1 MHRGRCGPEEDPV
14 SLEMWLVFIPAVFL
28 TNMAPGPN
36 NLLAM
41 NNGAQFGLGRA
52 VTAGLGRIPAFA
64 ILVGLTIVGLG
75 ALVATSEVA
84 FSVLKWIGAVYLVY
98 LGIKLWRTSPAP
110 RAAEAVEEV
119 AAAHYP
125 ARDMALRTLMTREF
139 LVAISNPKAMLIF
152 TAFFPQFLTPGEPV
166 AEQLLVMGATFL
178 VLEVGALA
186 IYAAGG
192 AGAGRFFSS
201 VKGQRMLNRV
211 SGTALVAAGVGLAA
225 AQRN

>member
-1 MHRGRCGPEEDPV
+1 M
-14 SLEMWLVFIPAVFL
+14 SFEMWLVFIPAVFL

-41 NNGAQFGLGRA
+41 NNGARFGLGRA

-84 FSVLKWIGAVYLVY
+84 FSVLKWIGAAYLVY
-98 LGIKLWRTSPAP
+98 LGIRLWRTSPAP
-110 RAAEAVEEV
+110 QVAAAVEEV
-119 AAAHYP
+119 VDSRYP
-125 ARDMALRTLMTREF
+125 PPPHGGDGTLRTLMMREF

-152 TAFFPQFLTPGEPV
+152 TAFFPQFLVPGQPV
-166 AEQLLVMGATFL
+166 AGQLVVMGATFL
-178 VLEVGALA
+178 VLEVAALA

-201 VKGQRMLNRV
+201 VRGQRMLNRV
-211 SGTALVAAGVGLAA
+211 SGTALVAAGVGVAA
-225 AQRN
+225 AQRT

>member
-1 MHRGRCGPEEDPV
+1 M

-41 NNGAQFGLGRA
+41 NNGARFGLGRA
-52 VTAGLGRIPAFA
+52 VVAGLGRIPAFA
-64 ILVGLTIVGLG
+64 ILVGLTIIGLG
-75 ALVATSEVA
+75 ALIATSEVA
-84 FSVLKWIGAVYLVY
+84 FSVLKWIGAAYLVY
-98 LGIKLWRTSPAP
+98 LGIRLWRDSPGP
-110 RAAEAVEEV
+110 RAADAVEEV
-119 AAAHYP
+119 ATARFP
-125 ARDMALRTLMTREF
+125 APDASFRALATREF

-152 TAFFPQFLTPGEPV
+152 TAFFPQFLTPGQPA

-178 VLEVGALA
+178 VLEVAALA

-201 VKGQRMLNRV
+201 VRGQRLLNRV
-211 SGTALVAAGVGLAA
+211 SGGALVAAGVGLAA